1 MLLVDS
7 FLSFNKTFTSKY
19 HGISQIYFGFKQ
31 VNCSSVTD
39 FSFMYYYNLY
49 SSGKKKSPYLI
60 TILLLKW
67 IAKWLIGLQDK
78 AIWEDKMG
86 VEMHLEM

>member
-1 MLLVDS
+1 MVLAKYILDSNKLIALL
-7 FLSFNKTFTSKY
+7 LQ
-19 HGISQIYFGFKQ
+19 ISVLCITIICTLQE
-31 VNCSSVTD
+31 
-39 FSFMYYYNLY
+39 
-49 SSGKKKSPYLI
+49 KKKSPYLI